1 MLSLSINNVRH
12 RGESESLWNVQGYFI
27 FTFYWQLVSIF
38 FSCSRFF
45 HLHRIELESGAFV
58 QSWKDASPLPPSD
71 ERDHRCRTR
80 YGKEPREFL
89 FPIQASEITHFSASS
104 FVLSRRFHLDLKN
117 VIWLLCHKYSF
128 NEYSSCSHSIVLE
141 LMTILILMIMAMELV
156 ILMVGDGSLVPGI
169 L

>member
-1 MLSLSINNVRH
+1 MVKVSPYEMFKDILFLLSIDNLYRYFFPAAAFSIYTESNWNRVPLFNHGKMRH
-12 RGESESLWNVQGYFI
+12 PF
-27 FTFYWQLVSIF
+27 
-38 FSCSRFF
+38 
-45 HLHRIELESGAFV
+45 
-58 QSWKDASPLPPSD
+58 LPQMKEIIVV
-71 ERDHRCRTR
+71 ERDMERNQGNFCFQFR
-80 YGKEPREFL
+80 L
-89 FPIQASEITHFSASS
+89 SEITHFSASS